1 VAGFYPDALCAN
13 LEILFRL
20 VPHHRSSQVDALHHG
35 RVTMVR
41 GNQKATAQAKAQAK
55 ADSKKTGKSDL
66 KARGAALKITCD
78 VCKSPMINYTQL
90 KQHYESKHPKETLP
104 PDPNA

>member
-1 VAGFYPDALCAN
+1 
-13 LEILFRL
+13 
-20 VPHHRSSQVDALHHG
+20 
-35 RVTMVR
+35 MVR

-66 KARGAALKITCD
+66 KARGAVLKITCD

-90 KQHYESKHPKETLP
+90 KQHCESKHLKETLP

>member
-1 VAGFYPDALCAN
+1 MAAASAYCAN
-13 LEILFRL
+13 CQMIEEIS
-20 VPHHRSSQVDALHHG
+20 PP
-35 RVTMVR
+35 
-41 GNQKATAQAKAQAK
+41 QAKAQAK